1 MPDQSSPTDY
11 QTTPVETAKTY
22 HWYKTWWG
30 FLIIL
35 ILIIICSFIAAI
47 GFAVNNQVKEI
58 KKEQLSVLYGLPR
71 VQLNAPEAATPV
83 MGSSDDKAVR
93 MTVFGDYNCRYT
105 KSESPVIRD
114 FLFKHSSQLQLV
126 YRDLPIVTDDSLRL
140 ALAARCA
147 SEQKMF
153 WPMHDYLFEHQGE
166 EPVAMIMAGAKS
178 LNLDLQQYYNCLKT
192 QKYLPQIRKDWAEGQ
207 SLNLQGTPTIFIND
221 YQLPP
226 GEIPADVL
234 EKIFSE
240 ITKNPK

>member
-1 MPDQSSPTDY
+1 M
-11 QTTPVETAKTY
+11 
-22 HWYKTWWG
+22 
-30 FLIIL
+30 
-35 ILIIICSFIAAI
+35 AAI
-47 GFAVNNQVKEI
+47 GFAINNQVKEI
-58 KKEQLSVLYGLPR
+58 KKGQLSILYGLPQ
-71 VQLNAPEAATPV
+71 VKLSPADLTAPR
-83 MGSSDDKAVR
+83 MGSSDENAVR
-93 MTVFGDYNCRYT
+93 MTVFGDYNCRFT
-105 KSESPVIRD
+105 KSESPVIRN

-126 YRDLPIVTDDSLRL
+126 FRDLPMVTEDSLRL

-147 SEQKMF
+147 TDQKMF

-166 EPVAMIMAGAKS
+166 EPVSMIMAGAKA
-178 LNLDLQQYYNCLKT
+178 LNLDLQQYYDCLKT

-240 ITKNPK
+240 ITKTPK